1 VLSPKAEIQT
11 DVYRDVFVV
20 VVAEAEAQLKDEEGG
35 DGADDA
41 GHGGVGQG
49 LIFDLWEPIKSF
61 QQTCKPK
68 QAIKKANHHLLTVY
82 FYIFEN
88 LYILFLYYIMEIP

>member
-1 VLSPKAEIQT
+1 LDVLSPKAEIQT

-49 LIFDLWEPIKSF
+49 LIFDGESDEAVPEGCDGQKNVDSG
-61 QQTCKPK
+61 K
-68 QAIKKANHHLLTVY
+68 
-82 FYIFEN
+82 
-88 LYILFLYYIMEIP
+88 